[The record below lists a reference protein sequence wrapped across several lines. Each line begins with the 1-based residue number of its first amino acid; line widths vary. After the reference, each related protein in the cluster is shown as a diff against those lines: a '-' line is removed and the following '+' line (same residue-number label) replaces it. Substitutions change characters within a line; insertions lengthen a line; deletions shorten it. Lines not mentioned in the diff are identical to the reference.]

1 MDALSPLD
9 RLGAELRRRRMDAGL
24 TQDRLA
30 VLAGYP
36 KGRTIISK
44 CERGRELPSERFIE
58 RIDAVLE
65 ADGAIIKL
73 YRQAEAARLRH
84 AADDLAPPED
94 TEVPQSGLATVPRLD
109 RTPDLQALSGECAP
123 AAKEDTADR
132 RQLLQGG
139 LTASLGGMSAAS
151 FESLTEAGDSLGLLG
166 VRPGCRIDAEIV
178 DILAGRVHALRLAD
192 DVLAGGDLIGP
203 AFRELAS
210 AVQLCRESR
219 YAQDVGQ
226 ALLTQVGELAQI
238 AGWIASDA
246 GRHDQAEHAYTV
258 GISAARQANDGPLVA
273 HLMSSL
279 AYQLANTGRRRES
292 IDLAQAA
299 IKDAGRKAPAR
310 TRALFFDRLAWTY
323 TQASE
328 PQPAIRALG
337 AAHDALTD
345 DRDDAPQ
352 WAYWVS
358 SDELDVMDARVYT
371 EMHRP
376 LRAVPLL
383 NDALGRYNST
393 HTREVALYRSWLA
406 IALADANEPEQ
417 AAVEA
422 RRVLTLSAGVPSNRT
437 ADRSRVVLRRL
448 HDFGGVPEVSELLE
462 DYGHLLGGRRPN
474 VNERGPTDARLM
486 SD

>member
-1 MDALSPLD
+1 MDASSPLD
-9 RLGAELRRRRMDAGL
+9 RLGAELLRRRTDAGL
-24 TQDRLA
+24 TQDKLA

-44 CERGRELPSERFIE
+44 CERGRELPSKRFTE
-58 RIDAVLE
+58 RIDAELE
-65 ADGAIIKL
+65 ADGAIIRL
-73 YRQAEAARLRH
+73 YRRAEAARLRRS
-84 AADDLAPPED
+84 ADELAPPED
-94 TEVPQSGLATVPRLD
+94 TEVPQPDLATVSRLD
-109 RTPDLQALSGECAP
+109 RTTDLQALSGERAP
-123 AAKEDTADR
+123 AAEEDTADR

-151 FESLTEAGDSLGLLG
+151 LESLTGAGDSLGPFG
-166 VRPGCRIDAEIV
+166 VRPGGRIDAETV
-178 DILAGRVHALRLAD
+178 NALAGRVHGLRLAD
-192 DVLAGGDLIGP
+192 DVLAGGDLIRP
-203 AFRELAS
+203 AFRELAC
-210 AVQLCRESR
+210 AVRLYRECRHAE
-219 YAQDVGQ
+219 DVGQ

-246 GRHDQAEHAYTV
+246 GRHEQAEHAYTV
-258 GISAARQANDGPLVA
+258 GISAARQADDGPLVA

-279 AYQLANTGRRRES
+279 AYQFANTGRRRES

-299 IKDAGRKAPAR
+299 IRDAGRKAPAK
-310 TRALFFDRLAWTY
+310 TRALFLDRLAWTY
-323 TQASE
+323 TQARE
-328 PQPAIRALG
+328 PQPAMRALG
-337 AAHDALTD
+337 TAHDALTD

-383 NDALGRYNST
+383 NDALDRYNSA
-393 HTREVALYRSWLA
+393 HAREIALYRSWLA

-422 RRVLTLSAGVPSNRT
+422 RRVLTLSAGVASNRT
-437 ADRSRVVLRRL
+437 ADRSRAVLRRL

-462 DYGHLLGGRRPN
+462 DYGHLLDGRRHEVGDRNPL
-474 VNERGPTDARLM
+474 G
-486 SD
+486 